1 MASLKGACEGDMGQA
16 SKALQYVAKGER
28 KRKKAH
34 GKAHAIAIAAL
45 SEERERNVRDKGETL
60 ARQ

>member
-45 SEERERNVRDKGETL
+45 SEEREKC
-60 ARQ
+60 A

>member
-28 KRKKAH
+28 KRKKH
-34 GKAHAIAIAAL
+34 MGKHMQL
-45 SEERERNVRDKGETL
+45 QLQLCVKRERNVRDKGETL